1 MPATLVDE
9 PGKRAL
15 RAAVEV
21 VEGASSAEVVVA
33 IRGASGFYLHAD
45 LIVGAVMATATLAF
59 LLFSHVE
66 FAIEWFVVDPLVVGA
81 IFGWLSSR
89 TPWMRRLLTPAA
101 TRHRWVEAAA
111 HAAFFERGVH
121 LTAGRTGVLVY
132 ASALERQVAL
142 IGDRGVTGVVSPQH
156 WAEARDALGAKIR
169 GGLDVAALAQAI
181 AGLAPILG
189 PYLPRAEDD
198 VNELPDEVD
207 L

>member
-15 RAAVEV
+15 RAAVEA
-21 VEGASSAEVVVA
+21 VEGASSVEVVVA
-33 IRGASGFYLHAD
+33 LRGASGFYLHAD

-89 TPWMRRLLTPAA
+89 SPGLRRRLTPRAL
-101 TRHRWVEAAA
+101 RRRWVDAAA

-121 LTAGRTGVLVY
+121 MTSGRTGVLVY
-132 ASALERQVAL
+132 VSALEREVAL
-142 IGDRGVTGVVSPQH
+142 VGDRGVTGVISSQH
-156 WAEARDALGAKIR
+156 WAEAREALCARVR
-169 GGLDVAALAQAI
+169 GGLDVAGLAQAI
-181 AGLAPILG
+181 AALG
-189 PYLPRAEDD
+189 PIVGPFLPRADD
-198 VNELPDEVD
+198 DENELPDEVD